1 MSGMSRLS
9 DAVVAI
15 SVESHADSDG
25 RTKRCCYTLLCGFTC
40 TLVVCGNWRC
50 RERAKSPQSCVH
62 TLYCLGYVTRPLL
75 PLKPSSADVLDCL
88 SVHISSVSYCEG
100 ERQAKSRVK
109 RRLTKIIVDVESLC
123 LVTVKLSA
131 QLKLKRNWKTL
142 FQNSFETVFF
152 SSFVSLSFQLCGQS
166 NANSQAGARDCERKG
181 LFYCMRQIDLR

>member
-50 RERAKSPQSCVH
+50 RERAFVQSLLSRVCTH
-62 TLYCLGYVTRPLL
+62 CLGYVTRPLL

-152 SSFVSLSFQLCGQS
+152 PVLFRFHFNCAGSLTQIHR
-166 NANSQAGARDCERKG
+166 QAHATASGKVFFTACDR
-181 LFYCMRQIDLR
+181 